1 VYLDPFE
8 TIENCPHREIPYFIK
23 KWYETR
29 FEGVN
34 KEVY

>member
-8 TIENCPHREIPYFIK
+8 TVENYPHKEILYFIK
-23 KWYETR
+23 KWYETN